1 MIDLGL
7 MFGGRSAE
15 HEVSIASARSL
26 YGALERDKYN
36 IVPIGIMRD
45 GAWVRPL
52 DVELALR
59 DGLDGGADEPVALDP
74 DPTKAPLLVGEDR
87 RPVELDVVFTV
98 LHGTYG
104 EDGTVQGA
112 LELADVAYTGS
123 GVAASGAAMD
133 KGMMKSLFAAAD
145 LPQVDYL
152 VLRDAGY
159 DEAAAVAQVEAG
171 FHYPVFVKPANL
183 GSSVGISKAHDREE
197 LLESLRLAFRY
208 DRKIVVEA
216 FADAREVECAVLGN
230 DAPQA
235 SVPGEVMPVN
245 EFYDYESK
253 YTDGMMSFSIPA
265 DLSRGQADEVRSL
278 AVAAFE
284 ACDCAGFAR
293 CDFFVPRDEGPVLVN
308 EINTTPGLTD
318 MSAFPKLWAA
328 TGVPYAELA
337 DRIVSLA
344 LERHRAK
351 ASLVTSR

>member
-1 MIDLGL
+1 MTARLQVAL
-7 MFGGRSAE
+7 LFGGRSGE
-15 HEVSIASARSL
+15 HEVSLVSAASVAAGLSARHDVACVL
-26 YGALERDKYN
+26 IDKAGRWLWQEGREPRPAGGEPVFLAP
-36 IVPIGIMRD
+36 VPGD
-45 GAWVRPL
+45 GGRLRRLSDAR
-52 DVELALR
+52 ELAR
-59 DGLDGGADEPVALDP
+59 P
-74 DPTKAPLLVGEDR
+74 DIFFP
-87 RPVELDVVFTV
+87 V

-112 LELADVAYTGS
+112 LEIADVAYTGS

-133 KGMMKSLFAAAD
+133 KGMMKSLFAAAG

-152 VLRDAGY
+152 VLRDVGY

-171 FHYPVFVKPANL
+171 FDFPVFVKPANL
-183 GSSVGISKAHDREE
+183 GSSVGITKAHDGEE
-197 LLESLRLAFRY
+197 LVESLRLAFRY

-216 FADAREVECAVLGN
+216 FADAREIECAVLGN

-253 YTDGMMSFSIPA
+253 YTDGMMSFAIPA
-265 DLSRGQADEVRSL
+265 DLSREQTDEVRAL
-278 AVAAFE
+278 AVAAFK
-284 ACDCAGFAR
+284 AVDGSGFAR
-293 CDFFVPRDEGPVLVN
+293 CDFFVYPDEGPVMVN

-328 TGVPYAELA
+328 SGVPYAELA

-351 ASLVTSR
+351 GSLLTSR

>member
-15 HEVSIASARSL
+15 HEVSVASARSL
-26 YGALERDKYN
+26 YPVLDREKYN
-36 IVPIGIMRD
+36 IIPIGIMRD

-59 DGLDGGADEPVALDP
+59 DGLDGAAVEPIALNP
-74 DPTKAPLLVGEDR
+74 DPTEPALLVGEER
-87 RPVELDVVFTV
+87 RPVAVDVVFTV

-112 LELADVAYTGS
+112 LEIADVAYTGS

-133 KGMMKSLFAAAD
+133 KGMMKSIFTAAG
-145 LPQVDYL
+145 LPQVDYI

-159 DEAAAVAQVEAG
+159 DEVAAVAQIEAG
-171 FHYPVFVKPANL
+171 FDYPVFVKPANL
-183 GSSVGISKAHDREE
+183 GSSVGITKAHDRDE
-197 LLESLRLAFRY
+197 LVDSLRLAFRF

-216 FADAREVECAVLGN
+216 FADAREIECAVLGN
-230 DAPQA
+230 DYPQA

-253 YTDGMMSFSIPA
+253 YSDGMMSFSIPA
-265 DLSRGQADEVRSL
+265 DLSPKQTGEVRAL
-278 AVAAFE
+278 AAAAFE
-284 ACDCAGFAR
+284 AVDGAGFAR
-293 CDFFVPRDEGPVLVN
+293 CDFFVRRDEGPVLVN

-328 TGVPYAELA
+328 SGVPYAELA

-351 ASLVTSR
+351 GSLTTRR